1 MRKTGR
7 KKDSANKPFIGSG
20 IMLREIREMRGLS
33 QKDFGKKIGAHGQ
46 FISNTERGLCA
57 LTPEH
62 VSLMNKTDAYKYLR
76 ALLDDRISYQRAA
89 HQQFCSQLGI
99 QTQ

>member
-1 MRKTGR
+1 MRRT
-7 KKDSANKPFIGSG
+7 KKPTPKPKNFVGSG
-20 IMLREIREMRGLS
+20 IMLRELREARKLS
-33 QKDFGKKIGAHGQ
+33 QKEFGAKVGAHGQ
-46 FISNTERGLCA
+46 FISNTERGLNA

-62 VSLMNKTDAYKYLR
+62 ISLMNVTDAYKYLR